1 MRQSVTLLAC
11 CSLVMITVGCSQN
24 MGTVR
29 GQAPGQ
35 FQQGGPHQQGQF
47 QQGQFQQGRHQ
58 QASHGGMRMAGPKP
72 GVQYYD
78 GPAHDPN
85 QFGPANCPTGPQGNA
100 CPVRPQQHGSNV
112 WRPTHHHTWE
122 YNAPKGLTYPDQNQ
136 PPATVQYPY
145 YTVKGPSDFFM
156 K

>member
-1 MRQSVTLLAC
+1 MRQSLALLAC
-11 CSLVMITVGCSQN
+11 CSVATITVGCSQN

-29 GQAPGQ
+29 GQNAGQ
-35 FQQGGPHQQGQF
+35 FQPNPYQLASSGGGD
-47 QQGQFQQGRHQ
+47 
-58 QASHGGMRMAGPKP
+58 MRIAGPQP

-85 QFGPANCPTGPQGNA
+85 QFSSADCPVYAQGSA
-100 CPVRPQQHGSNV
+100 CPACPPGHSSNV

-122 YNAPKGLTYPDQNQ
+122 YNPPKGLTYPDPNQ

-145 YTVKGPSDFFM
+145 YTIKGPSDFFM

>member
-1 MRQSVTLLAC
+1 MEKGIPMKQSVVLFVC
-11 CSLVMITVGCSQN
+11 CSLVMASIGCSQN

-35 FQQGGPHQQGQF
+35 HQPNPYQMAANGGGD
-47 QQGQFQQGRHQ
+47 
-58 QASHGGMRMAGPKP
+58 MRIAGPQP

-78 GPAHDPN
+78 GPAYDPN
-85 QFGPANCPTGPQGNA
+85 QFSSADCPTCPQGNG
-100 CPVRPQQHGSNV
+100 CPVCPQTRGFDA

-145 YTVKGPSDFFM
+145 YTIKGPSDFFM

>member
-1 MRQSVTLLAC
+1 MKQSIALLV
-11 CSLVMITVGCSQN
+11 CSGLVMASIGCSQN

-35 FQQGGPHQQGQF
+35 SPGQHQQNPYQM
-47 QQGQFQQGRHQ
+47 
-58 QASHGGMRMAGPKP
+58 AANGGGTDMRIAGPKP

-85 QFGPANCPTGPQGNA
+85 QFSSANCPTSTCPQGNN
-100 CPVRPQQHGSNV
+100 CPVCPQTHGFDS

-122 YNAPKGLTYPDQNQ
+122 YNAPKGLTYPAQNQ

-145 YTVKGPSDFFM
+145 YTIKGPSDFFM

>member
-1 MRQSVTLLAC
+1 MKQSVTLLAC
-11 CSLVMITVGCSQN
+11 CSLIMASIGCSQN

-35 FQQGGPHQQGQF
+35 FQQNPHQMAANNGGQD
-47 QQGQFQQGRHQ
+47 
-58 QASHGGMRMAGPKP
+58 MRIAGPKP
-72 GVQYYD
+72 GVQYWD

-85 QFGPANCPTGPQGNA
+85 QFSAADCPTCPQGNG
-100 CPVRPQQHGSNV
+100 CPVCPQTRGFDS
-112 WRPTHHHTWE
+112 WRPTHHHTWD

-145 YTVKGPSDFFM
+145 YTIKGPSDFFM

>member
-1 MRQSVTLLAC
+1 MRQSVVLLAC
-11 CSLVMITVGCSQN
+11 CGVVLASVGCSQN

-35 FQQGGPHQQGQF
+35 YQQNPHQM
-47 QQGQFQQGRHQ
+47 
-58 QASHGGMRMAGPKP
+58 AANNAGMDMRIAGPKP
-72 GVQYYD
+72 GVQYWD
-78 GPAHDPN
+78 GPANDPN
-85 QFGPANCPTGPQGNA
+85 QFSAADCPTCPQGNG
-100 CPVRPQQHGSNV
+100 CPVCPQTRGFDS
-112 WRPTHHHTWE
+112 WRPTHHHTWQ

-145 YTVKGPSDFFM
+145 YTIKGPSDFFM